1 MLEQSL
7 YLRGKLDWG
16 TNDRIYLKLQIYV
29 RMWEE
34 KEAENLRSDLV
45 PLIELSGQKYFS
57 SKGLCFMLACLRFQS
72 R

>member
-1 MLEQSL
+1 
-7 YLRGKLDWG
+7 
-16 TNDRIYLKLQIYV
+16 
-29 RMWEE
+29 MWEE

-72 R
+72 RWHCGKKAFLLSVAEWAQPGK